1 MKNVKFSRDEK
12 RKIVNYIQRILE
24 VKIVSPAAHNTE
36 QCDED
41 IKKIFNEYNK
51 NKKTE
56 REYYLKSKDLEKEL
70 ESKKADN
77 DILVEE
83 LFKISRENDKLR
95 KKLKHK
101 KFWIF

>member
-24 VKIVSPAAHNTE
+24 VKIVSPGNHNTE